1 MRSLWKGAI
10 SFGLVN
16 IPVRMYAATENKSI
30 SFNQLHKVCYTPIRY
45 SRHCVNCQ
53 RQVEQEE
60 IVRGYAYQPDR
71 FVIVEDNELENLPL
85 PTAHTIEIIDFI
97 SLSEVDP
104 IFYEKSYYLEPME
117 GAIKPYALL
126 RKAMLNSD
134 KVALAKIAIRNK
146 ESLCAVRVYH
156 NALSLATM
164 HYPDEV
170 RPLEEL
176 TGISEEPAMNESEL
190 RMAIQL
196 IENLTTTFN
205 PASYQDN
212 YRNAV
217 MQLIETKVA
226 GKQIHPTPDTPV
238 SAPVVDLLAA
248 LEASL
253 QATAREP
260 ALAGTDGKA
269 KRR

>member
-45 SRHCVNCQ
+45 ARHCVNCQ

-97 SLSEVDP
+97 NLSEVDP
-104 IFYEKSYYLEPME
+104 IFFEKSYYLEPME

-126 RKAMLNSD
+126 REAMLNSD
-134 KVALAKIAIRNK
+134 KVALAKIALRNK
-146 ESLCAVRVYH
+146 ERRCPVRVYL

-164 HYPDEV
+164 QYPD
-170 RPLEEL
+170 
-176 TGISEEPAMNESEL
+176 
-190 RMAIQL
+190 
-196 IENLTTTFN
+196 
-205 PASYQDN
+205 
-212 YRNAV
+212 
-217 MQLIETKVA
+217 KV
-226 GKQIHPTPDTPV
+226 
-238 SAPVVDLLAA
+238 
-248 LEASL
+248 
-253 QATAREP
+253 
-260 ALAGTDGKA
+260 
-269 KRR
+269 